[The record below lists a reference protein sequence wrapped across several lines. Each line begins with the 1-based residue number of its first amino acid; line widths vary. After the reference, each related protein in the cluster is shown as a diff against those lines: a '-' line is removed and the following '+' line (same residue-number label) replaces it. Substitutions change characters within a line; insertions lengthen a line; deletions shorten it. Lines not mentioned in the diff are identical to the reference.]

1 MSRDSALRRT
11 LDAIAHLGDPQPPW
25 TDLLQGVQ
33 EVIGGDSATFIV
45 LENGD
50 ELLSFQQ
57 VNVSA
62 AAEREY
68 AQHFCAHDI
77 LIPPTLG
84 APPGSWFDT
93 HELFSSTFLSRNVY
107 YADFMC
113 RHNAR
118 QMLAYIVDQG
128 PQRRGGLTVQRNTAT
143 AAHQMLDGTRVRRLT
158 HTLQQGLARRDARA
172 RQWFGDAES
181 AFTAFDEAI
190 FLVTSAGTVLHASA
204 KAQAFF
210 GTHRALR
217 LRGQRLWH
225 PCAQTQ
231 QALAAGL
238 ALAAQSHQQVRLRI
252 PARSAGQAH
261 IELELTRA
269 ASQLSLGNEALVLA
283 RIRLDRSLRSIPSI
297 DSLCST
303 FGITPA
309 EARVLTALVAG
320 QSSKQHAGLQ
330 GVSVHT
336 VRSQVTSLMTK
347 MACTRQVDL
356 VRKALLA
363 P

>member
-1 MSRDSALRRT
+1 MNRNLALQRT
-11 LDAIAHLGDPQPPW
+11 LDAIAHLDDPQPPW
-25 TDLLQGVQ
+25 TDLLQGMRQ
-33 EVIGGDSATFIV
+33 VIGGDSATFI
-45 LENGD
+45 LLGSEN
-50 ELLSFQQ
+50 ELLSLQQ
-57 VNVSA
+57 INFSA
-62 AAEREY
+62 SAEREY

-77 LIPPTLG
+77 MIPPTVG
-84 APPGSWFDT
+84 ATPGSWFDT
-93 HELFSSTFLSRNVY
+93 HELFSSAFLSRNAY

-113 RHNAR
+113 RHSAR
-118 QMLAYIVDQG
+118 QMLVHIVDQG
-128 PQRRGGLTVQRNTAT
+128 PQRRGGLTVQRSTAST
-143 AAHQMLDGTRVRRLT
+143 ARQVLDSTRVRRVT
-158 HTLQQGLARRDARA
+158 DALQQGLARRDART

-190 FLVTSAGTVLHASA
+190 FLVTPAGTVLHASA

-238 ALAAQSHQQVRLRI
+238 AQAAQSHQRVRLLI
-252 PARSAGQAH
+252 PAGSAGQAH

-347 MACTRQVDL
+347 MACTRQFDL

>member
-1 MSRDSALRRT
+1 MSQNAALRRT
-11 LDAIAHLGDPQPPW
+11 LDAIAHLDDPQPPW
-25 TDLLQGVQ
+25 TDLLQGMQ
-33 EVIGGDSATFIV
+33 QVIGGDSATFIL
-45 LENGD
+45 LENGN

-57 VNVSA
+57 VNISA

-93 HELFSSTFLSRNVY
+93 HALFSSIFLSRNVY

-113 RHNAR
+113 RHSAR
-118 QMLAYIVDQG
+118 QMLAHIVDQG
-128 PQRRGGLTVQRNTAT
+128 PQRRGGLTVQRSTAT
-143 AAHQMLDGTRVRRLT
+143 AARQVLDSTRVRRVT
-158 HTLQQGLARRDARA
+158 RALQQGLARRDTRA
-172 RQWFGDAES
+172 QQWFGDAES
-181 AFTAFDEAI
+181 AFTAFDEAV
-190 FLVTSAGTVLHASA
+190 FLVTPAATVLRASA

-217 LRGQRLWH
+217 LRGQRLSH

-231 QALAAGL
+231 QALEAGL
-238 ALAAQSHQQVRLRI
+238 ALASQSHQRVRLLI
-252 PARSAGQAH
+252 PAGSAGQTH
-261 IELELTRA
+261 VELELTRA
-269 ASQLSLGNEALVLA
+269 ASQLSLGEEVLVLA
-283 RIRLDRSLRSIPSI
+283 RIRLEHSFRSIPSI

-303 FGITPA
+303 FSITHA
-309 EARVLTALVAG
+309 EARVLAALMAG
-320 QSSKQHAGLQ
+320 QSPKQHAGAQ

-336 VRSQVTSLMTK
+336 VRSQVTSLMAK
-347 MACTRQVDL
+347 MGCTRQIDL
-356 VRKALLA
+356 VRKALLT